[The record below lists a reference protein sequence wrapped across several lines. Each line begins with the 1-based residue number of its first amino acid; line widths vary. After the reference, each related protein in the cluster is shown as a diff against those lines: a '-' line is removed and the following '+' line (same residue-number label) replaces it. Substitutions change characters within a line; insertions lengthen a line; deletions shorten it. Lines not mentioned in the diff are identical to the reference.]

1 MAPATVEA
9 ELAIVDIVGT
19 MAIIAAAAQVHLGGE
34 RLPVAGL
41 TVGIAMRAVERE
53 AGLPVMIETPLRPV
67 DRRVAKSAIVGK
79 TVTVRIFGRMA

>member
-19 MAIIAAAAQVHLGGE
+19 MAIIAAATQLHLGGE
-34 RLPVAGL
+34 RLPVAGF
-41 TVGIAMRAVERE
+41 TVGIAMCAVKRE

-67 DRRVAKSAIVGK
+67 DRRVAQGAIVGQ
-79 TVTVRIFGRMA
+79 TVAMGICRRMA

>member
-19 MAIIAAAAQVHLGGE
+19 MAIIAAAAQVHLGSE

-41 TVGIAMRAVERE
+41 TVGIAMRAVKRE